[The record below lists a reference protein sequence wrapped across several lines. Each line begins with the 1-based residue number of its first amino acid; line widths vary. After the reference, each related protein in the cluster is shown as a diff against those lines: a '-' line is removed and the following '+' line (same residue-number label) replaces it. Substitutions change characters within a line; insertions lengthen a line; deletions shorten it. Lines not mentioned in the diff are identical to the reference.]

1 MSGHGP
7 EAMATPPPTVEE
19 ARLPPPR
26 IALSSLPA
34 NISHICTDDKFER
47 LLHCGGRDFLDLLRN
62 INNEFDLNG
71 ASGVVDLVAFPKTD
85 DEVLA
90 VLRYCSKAKVA
101 CVIFGGGSSVA
112 QGVEPPS
119 AACLQAGSFVGCL
132 SLDTRWL
139 SGLREVDMASMSVR
153 VGGGTFG
160 PELEQ
165 QLRSHGLTFRYY
177 PQSFEFSTVGGW
189 IATRGGGHFA
199 TRWTHV
205 DDMVQSVRVVTPQ
218 GITETAR
225 LPASGAGPAEHR
237 LYIGSEGTLGV
248 ITEAWLQVR
257 RRPVLRANVTLLF
270 DKGDDG
276 AESFTRGAEAVRH
289 VVQAE
294 MSPANLRL
302 VDGPEL
308 SRMTGALVQPTTS
321 GVLLGF
327 EGADDGPSAQAE
339 MDAVV
344 SRAVSVCIA
353 AGGTVEGE
361 HATKNQKQSAEIQ
374 SWVRRSGGGERTG
387 IAGRWGSSFMA
398 GGYLF
403 SVAAVQGMLL
413 NTFETAITWDRFP
426 AFHKDVISVVKHA
439 IRNYCGGAEGQVTC
453 RITHVYP
460 DGPAPYYTVLVPAPK
475 PKPTQ
480 GADLRADQWRQIK
493 AAATEVMARHGA
505 TSTHHHSVGKLHRPH
520 YEVERGLLFGASL
533 MAMKRVHDPAM
544 VLNPDVLIQTTGAAP
559 AKSSELGSLKLNAPS
574 AKL

>member
-1 MSGHGP
+1 
-7 EAMATPPPTVEE
+7 MATPPPTVEE
-19 ARLPPPR
+19 ARLPPSR

-34 NISHICTDDKFER
+34 HIGHICTDDKFER

-62 INNEFDLNG
+62 INNDFGSNH
-71 ASGVVDLVAFPKTD
+71 ASGVIDLVAFPTTD

-90 VLRYCSKAKVA
+90 ILKYCSETKVA
-101 CVIFGGGSSVA
+101 CVVFGGGSSVA
-112 QGVEPPS
+112 QGVEAPS
-119 AACLQAGSFVGCL
+119 DACLQAGGFIGSL
-132 SLDTRWL
+132 SLDTRRL
-139 SGLREVDMASMSVR
+139 SGLREVDMASMTVR

-205 DDMVQSVRVVTPQ
+205 DDLVQSVRVVTPQ
-218 GITETAR
+218 GITQTAR

-257 RRPVLRANVTLLF
+257 RRPVLRASVTVLF
-270 DKGDDG
+270 DKGDDA
-276 AESFTRGAEAVRH
+276 AESFTRGAEALRR

-308 SRMTGALVQPTTS
+308 SRMTGSLVRPTTS

-327 EGADDGPSAQAE
+327 EGADDSPVAQAE
-339 MDAVV
+339 MDAAM
-344 SRAVSVCIA
+344 SRAVTLCVA

-361 HATKNQKQSAEIQ
+361 HVAGKQEQGAEIRN
-374 SWVRRSGGGERTG
+374 WVQKSDGGERTG
-387 IAGRWGSSFMA
+387 IAGKWGSSFMA

-403 SVAAVQGMLL
+403 SAAAVQGMLL

-426 AFHKDVISVVKHA
+426 AFHAEVTSVVKEA
-439 IRNYCGGAEGQVTC
+439 IRNHCGGAEGQVTC
-453 RITHVYP
+453 RVTHVYP
-460 DGPAPYYTVLVPAPK
+460 DGPAPYYTVLVPTPR
-475 PKPTQ
+475 PKPTR
-480 GADLRADQWRQIK
+480 GADLRAEQWRQIK

-505 TSTHHHSVGKLHRPH
+505 TSTHHHAVGKLHRPH
-520 YEVERGLLFGASL
+520 YEVERGVFFGASL
-533 MAMKRVHDPAM
+533 EAIKRVHDPAM
-544 VLNPDVLIQTTGAAP
+544 VMNPDVLIQTTGASTE
-559 AKSSELGSLKLNAPS
+559 KSSELGSLKLKAPL